1 MATIQIRDEK
11 KYAKA
16 IGLLYEMGG
25 LFHTKPTRQIVV
37 GPFQLQ
43 MLRQAGLVPQANGAK
58 KRGKKRTKR
67 RAIES

>member
-1 MATIQIRDEK
+1 MATIQIKDHK

-37 GPFQLQ
+37 GPYQLQ
-43 MLRQAGLVPQANGAK
+43 VLRQAGLVPQANGAK
-58 KRGKKRTKR
+58 KRAKGK
-67 RAIES
+67 S

>member
-1 MATIQIRDEK
+1 MATVQILDEK

-25 LFHTKPTRQIVV
+25 IFRTKPTRQLVV

-43 MLRQAGLVPQANGAK
+43 VLRKAGLVSEANGAR
-58 KRGKKRTKR
+58 KRAQKNT
-67 RAIES
+67 